1 MNQKSKFITLSIIG
15 ILAWIASRASK
26 KSFSMTF
33 RKFSNPVALK
43 LASIYG
49 ALQSLGYSDEKIRW
63 MLAQILHETG
73 QFTSRSQVAV
83 LNNNYSGIKWIN
95 KPYQKAS
102 KGSPVPPSERS
113 SRDVP
118 TNYYAKFDSLA
129 DWAADYVR
137 ILNIRSK
144 PIQAGSLD
152 QFLERLAD
160 NGYYDAR
167 TAAARNNYTRSVK
180 KFHSLLV

>member
-1 MNQKSKFITLSIIG
+1 MSQRNKIIFFSIIG
-15 ILAWIASRASK
+15 LFAWIASRASK

-33 RKFSNPVALK
+33 RNFSSPVALK

-49 ALQSLGYSDEKIRW
+49 TLQSLGYSDEKIRW

-73 QFTSRSQVAV
+73 QFSARSQVAA

-113 SRDVP
+113 ARDLP
-118 TNYYAKFDSLA
+118 TNYYAKFASLA

-152 QFLERLAD
+152 EFLERLAA
-160 NGYYDAR
+160 NGYYDSRSA
-167 TAAARNNYTRSVK
+167 TARNNYTRAVK